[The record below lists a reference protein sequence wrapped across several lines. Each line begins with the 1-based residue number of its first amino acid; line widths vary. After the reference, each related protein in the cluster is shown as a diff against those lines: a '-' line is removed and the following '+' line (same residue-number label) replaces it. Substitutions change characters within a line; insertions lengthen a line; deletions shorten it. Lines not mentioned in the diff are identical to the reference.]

1 MNPEI
6 SGAVL
11 AGGTSSR
18 FGSDKAAFAVAGK
31 PLVRWVADA
40 LARWCGEVI
49 VVRAPGSAPWP
60 FPLPAGT
67 RVVFDPVAH
76 LGPLA
81 GLVRALEEARAE
93 WVLAAAC
100 DAPLLQDAVLARLSE
115 LREGVDA
122 VAGELDVRMQPFPA
136 IYRREAALRAF
147 RTALAAG
154 ERSVRSAL
162 QNVRLR
168 LLPETELRQLDPA
181 LLTYRNANT
190 PDAAAALEE
199 LLLGTGRMP

>member
-1 MNPEI
+1 VNPEVT
-6 SGAVL
+6 GAVL

-31 PLVRWVADA
+31 PLVSWVAEG
-40 LARWCGEVI
+40 LAHWCSEVI

-60 FPLPAGT
+60 FVLPAGA
-67 RVVFDPVAH
+67 RIVFDPVPH

-81 GLVRALEEARAE
+81 GLARALEEARGE

-100 DAPLLQDAVLARLSE
+100 DAPLLPKTVIARLSE
-115 LREGVDA
+115 LRDGADA
-122 VAGELDVRMQPFPA
+122 VAGELDGRVQPFPA
-136 IYRREAALRAF
+136 FYRREPALQAFRAALAG
-147 RTALAAG
+147 G
-154 ERSVRSAL
+154 ERSVRGAL
-162 QNVRLR
+162 RSVRLR
-168 LLPETELRQLDPA
+168 LLPEDELRRLDPQ

-199 LLLGTGRMP
+199 LLLRMSNRL

>member
-31 PLVRWVADA
+31 PLVRWVAER

-49 VVRAPGSAPWP
+49 VVRAPGSEPWP
-60 FPLPAGT
+60 FVLPAGI
-67 RVVFDPVAH
+67 RLVFDPVLH

-81 GLVRALEEARAE
+81 GLAQALEEARNE

-100 DAPLLQDAVLARLSE
+100 DSPLLQDAVIARLCE
-115 LREGVDA
+115 LREGADA
-122 VAGELDVRMQPFPA
+122 VAGELDGRVQPFPA
-136 IYRREAALRAF
+136 LYRREPALRAF

-154 ERSVRSAL
+154 ERSVRGAL
-162 QNVRLR
+162 RNVRLR
-168 LLPETELRQLDPA
+168 LLPEAELRQLDPA

-199 LLLGTGRMP
+199 LLLRSGSTA